1 MRHRFEPSR
10 LLLGLAMIAVA
21 VLYLLDSAG
30 EVDIPFWLLLVVV
43 PGALVLAGL
52 TALATFLAR
61 RSVARRR
68 EHREHGGPERG
79 GPGPGGPG
87 PGGPGPGG
95 PGPGGLG
102 PGGREPG
109 GYGARGA

>member
-21 VLYLLDSAG
+21 VLYLLDAAG
-30 EVDIPFWLLLVVV
+30 EVKIPFWLLLVVV

-68 EHREHGGPERG
+68 ERRERG
-79 GPGPGGPG
+79 GREP
-87 PGGPGPGG
+87 
-95 PGPGGLG
+95 
-102 PGGREPG
+102 GREPG

>member
-21 VLYLLDSAG
+21 VLYLLDAAG

-52 TALATFLAR
+52 TVLATFLAR
-61 RSVARRR
+61 RSLGRRR
-68 EHREHGGPERG
+68 EHREHGGPGHG
-79 GPGPGGPG
+79 GPGHGGPE
-87 PGGPGPGG
+87 
-95 PGPGGLG
+95 
-102 PGGREPG
+102 RG

>member
-21 VLYLLDSAG
+21 VLYLLDAAG
-30 EVDIPFWLLLVVV
+30 EVNIPFWLLLVVV

-68 EHREHGGPERG
+68 EQRE
-79 GPGPGGPG
+79 
-87 PGGPGPGG
+87 
-95 PGPGGLG
+95 
-102 PGGREPG
+102 PGGREGGGRERG

>member
-21 VLYLLDSAG
+21 VLYLLDAAG
-30 EVDIPFWLLLVVV
+30 EVNIPFWLLLVVV

-68 EHREHGGPERG
+68 EQ
-79 GPGPGGPG
+79 
-87 PGGPGPGG
+87 
-95 PGPGGLG
+95 
-102 PGGREPG
+102 REPG